1 MRTTVTLDDELM
13 ATAMQYTGIK
23 ERSVL
28 IQKALQEMV
37 QREAGRRMALLG
49 GTDPFA
55 TAAPRRR
62 PPHFLNPE

>member
-13 ATAMQYTGIK
+13 ATAMRYTGIK
-23 ERSVL
+23 ERSLL

-49 GTDPFA
+49 GTDPTA
-55 TAAPRRR
+55 AAAPRRR
-62 PPHFLNPE
+62 PPHVLNPE

>member
-13 ATAMQYTGIK
+13 ATAMQYTGVK
-23 ERSVL
+23 ERSTL
-28 IQKALQEMV
+28 IQRALREMV
-37 QREAGRRMALLG
+37 EREAGRRMAALG
-49 GTDPFA
+49 GTDPSA

>member
-1 MRTTVTLDDELM
+1 MRTTVTLDDDLM
-13 ATAMQYTGIK
+13 ATAMNYTGIK

-28 IQKALQEMV
+28 INKAIEEMV